1 MYICKKHTKSSRI
14 HIVHCL
20 PEAFLSRIQCVYEQK
35 ILQIRAYTNLKK
47 RKSGTQNFFFC
58 GQKKATTKNAV
69 AFLHCEQ
76 ISLQQ

>member
-1 MYICKKHTKSSRI
+1 MYICRKYAKSSRI

-47 RKSGTQNFFFC
+47 RKKWCSKLFFLWI
-58 GQKKATTKNAV
+58 KKATTKNAV
-69 AFLHCEQ
+69 AFSHCEQ